1 MLTFFLYFG
10 YALFIYVSNIYL
22 QKILEI
28 FPGFL
33 KFSLYFANIDLFIY
47 IFNVYL
53 RFWFVYLQFQYL
65 FTSKM

>member
-1 MLTFFLYFG
+1 MLTFFLYFD

-53 RFWFVYLQFQYL
+53 RF
-65 FTSKM
+65 